1 MLKIVVDED
10 MPRSTT
16 QLFQSMGFE
25 TLDVRDVGLKG
36 RSDDEIFAFAQRE
49 QAVIVTGD
57 LGFGNILRYPL
68 GSHAGIIVVHYPNE
82 VSNSEINNKIRE
94 ACSSLS
100 EDEIKGSLL
109 ILEPGKIR
117 RKRPI

>member
-1 MLKIVVDED
+1 MLKVIIDED

-16 QLFQSMGFE
+16 ELFQSMGYE
-25 TLDVRDVGLKG
+25 TMDVRYVGLRGK
-36 RSDDEIFAFAQRE
+36 RDDEIFAFAQRE

-57 LGFGNILRYPL
+57 MGFGNILRYPL
-68 GSHAGIIVVHYPNE
+68 GSHAGIIIVHYPNE
-82 VSNSEINNKIRE
+82 VSTTEINNKIRE

-109 ILEPGKIR
+109 ILESGRIR
-117 RKRPI
+117 RKKIK

>member
-1 MLKIVVDED
+1 
-10 MPRSTT
+10 
-16 QLFQSMGFE
+16 MGFE
-25 TLDVRDVGLKG
+25 TLDVRNVGLRG

-57 LGFGNILRYPL
+57 MGFGNILRYPL

-82 VSNSEINNKIRE
+82 VPASEINNKIRE

-109 ILEPGKIR
+109 IFEPGRIR
-117 RKRPI
+117 RKRLS